1 MLKKLVVWV
10 VLLGVVLGALG
21 ALAPAVLAAGSSQD
35 PTQNMPQAPSIPEAG
50 EGQKRLIDILHNVV
64 NFLWAIAGVVAMI
77 FVIIHGYKIIT
88 SIDPRERADAMRGL
102 IHALLGL
109 GIIFGSW
116 VIVRVIIGIVL
127 GQPTK

>member
-1 MLKKLVVWV
+1 MLKKLVAWV
-10 VLLGVVLGALG
+10 VLLGTMLGVLT
-21 ALAPAVLAAGSSQD
+21 PAVLAQGD
-35 PTQNMPQAPSIPEAG
+35 PTQKMPQAPRIADPGAG
-50 EGQKRLIDILHNVV
+50 EERLIAILQKVV
-64 NFLWAIAGVVAMI
+64 NFLWLIAGVVAMI

-116 VIVRVIIGIVL
+116 VIVRVIMGIVL
-127 GQPTK
+127 G